1 MLVLEV
7 DFNDDVEVGFGRFL
21 YRDIGVDGDVG
32 VIVDV
37 VGVCVGFVDLDIVL
51 DLGLVD
57 GGRGVGLE
65 VDSNDDVEV
74 GFGCFLYRD
83 EGVDGDVDGVVDV
96 DSGCHI
102 DVDIIV
108 GVVACVN
115 VVGDVYFDSDVD
127 VEVDVDLD
135 VDIVFIIRV

>member
-1 MLVLEV
+1 M
-7 DFNDDVEVGFGRFL
+7 
-21 YRDIGVDGDVG
+21 
-32 VIVDV
+32 
-37 VGVCVGFVDLDIVL
+37 
-51 DLGLVD
+51 
-57 GGRGVGLE
+57 
-65 VDSNDDVEV
+65 DSNDDVEV

-108 GVVACVN
+108 GVVACDN

-135 VDIVFIIRV
+135 VDIVFIICF